1 MATLGQ
7 RANEILGKIIKKGD
21 CWIYPTQRR
30 AYLTVSGTQTLVYRI
45 LYEHTKGT
53 IPEGKYL
60 LHSCDNKHCV
70 NPDHLE
76 PGTQRN
82 NILQA
87 VERGQVNSLGPI
99 PGVSWQPSR
108 GRWIVQPRVKGQ
120 TVCLYA
126 GKDMF
131 EAICVRKAFDLTCQP
146 TTS

>member
-7 RANEILGKIIKKGD
+7 RATEILGKVVKDGE
-21 CWIYPTQRR
+21 CWLYPTQRR

-45 LYEHTKGT
+45 LYEHVKGA

-60 LHSCDNKHCV
+60 LHSCDNPHCV
-70 NPDHLE
+70 NPEHLE
-76 PGTQRN
+76 PGTQRS

-87 VERGQVNSLGPI
+87 VERGQVNSSGPI
-99 PGVSWQPSR
+99 PGVSWQQSR
-108 GRWIVQPRVKGQ
+108 GRWLVMPRIDGTK
-120 TVCLYA
+120 VCLYA

-131 EAICVRKAFDLTCQP
+131 EAICARKSFELTCLP